1 MERRKGRMERGRGEV
16 DIGDDWV
23 KAEFDD
29 LLFSMTGA
37 VTVSNYLEPGDPK

>member
-16 DIGDDWV
+16 DIGGDWV

-29 LLFSMTGA
+29 LFSMTGA

>member
-1 MERRKGRMERGRGEV
+1 MERGRGEV
-16 DIGDDWV
+16 DIGDGWV

-29 LLFSMTGA
+29 LFSMTGA